1 MSEEIRDEG
10 RAQGRAQGRADSL
23 LLVLDVRGIA
33 LTEAAREKITACADT
48 QLLHQW
54 LERAATATT
63 AEEVFAKGPQ
73 GH

>member
-10 RAQGRAQGRADSL
+10 RAQGQADSL

-33 LTEAAREKITACADT
+33 LTKAAREKITACTDT

-54 LERAATATT
+54 LERSATATT